1 MNCFVTY
8 EIITD
13 DVKSVLL
20 KENIMKIAMRIPRN
34 KLLGLVVVL
43 LAAMQ
48 LSAQQTAPENSKK
61 EVDVQRHTVM
71 EQFASEDL
79 FTLEERKQ
87 KRLAHLAEIEKLKKA
102 LDTMDISRR
111 KKRKILAD
119 LINKPYSDR
128 VNQAM
133 AEINFEE
140 GDEIIK
146 D

>member
-1 MNCFVTY
+1 MSID
-8 EIITD
+8 EMITENG
-13 DVKSVLL
+13 KSVLL
-20 KENIMKIAMRIPRN
+20 TENDMKIEMRIPKS
-34 KLLGLVVVL
+34 KLFGLAFML
-43 LAAMQ
+43 LAATQ
-48 LSAQQTAPENSKK
+48 LSAQNTTPEKSKK

-140 GDEIIK
+140 GDEITK

>member
-1 MNCFVTY
+1 
-8 EIITD
+8 
-13 DVKSVLL
+13 
-20 KENIMKIAMRIPRN
+20 MKIELKIIQKVAFALALF
-34 KLLGLVVVL
+34 LLGALEVT
-43 LAAMQ
+43 
-48 LSAQQTAPENSKK
+48 AQETATKK
-61 EVDVQRHTVM
+61 DKKDIEIQHHTVM
-71 EQFASEDL
+71 EQFAAEMMP
-79 FTLEERKQ
+79 TAEERRQ
-87 KRLAHLAEIEKLKKA
+87 KKIAHLAEIEKLKKA

-133 AEINFEE
+133 AEISFED

>member
-1 MNCFVTY
+1 
-8 EIITD
+8 
-13 DVKSVLL
+13 
-20 KENIMKIAMRIPRN
+20 MKFALRIP
-34 KLLGLVVVL
+34 KLPVIGLAFTL
-43 LAAMQ
+43 LAASQ
-48 LSAQQTAPENSKK
+48 VSAQDTTPKTVNK
-61 EVDVQRHTVM
+61 EVEVQRYTVM
-71 EQFASEDL
+71 EQFAAENM
-79 FTLEERKQ
+79 FTVEERKQ

-133 AEINFEE
+133 AEISFEE

>member
-1 MNCFVTY
+1 
-8 EIITD
+8 
-13 DVKSVLL
+13 
-20 KENIMKIAMRIPRN
+20 MKIALRIP
-34 KLLGLVVVL
+34 KLQIIGLAISL
-43 LAAMQ
+43 LAATHV
-48 LSAQQTAPENSKK
+48 SAQDTAPNTTKK
-61 EVDVQRHTVM
+61 EVEVQRYTVM
-71 EQFASEDL
+71 EQFATENM
-79 FTLEERKQ
+79 FTVEERKQ
-87 KRLAHLAEIEKLKKA
+87 KRLAHLAEIEKLKRA

-133 AEINFEE
+133 AEISFEE